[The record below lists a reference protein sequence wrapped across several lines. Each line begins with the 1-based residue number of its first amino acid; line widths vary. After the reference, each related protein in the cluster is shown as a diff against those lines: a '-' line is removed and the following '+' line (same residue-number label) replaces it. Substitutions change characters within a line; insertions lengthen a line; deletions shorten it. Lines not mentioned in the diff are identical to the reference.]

1 MTKLDRPG
9 GVIDDATSVTAI
21 VKAAM
26 AGTQDA
32 RLKEIVDALIEHG
45 HAFLK
50 QVRLTDAE
58 FEQGLAFLRAVG
70 QACNDRHNEVVLL
83 ADVLG
88 FSTLVAL
95 LNNADASGRTPGAL
109 LGPFYRGGSP
119 EYENH
124 QCIACEGSP
133 GAPLFVHAR
142 VLATSGQ
149 PVPNAMVDVWQASPV
164 GLYENQDDSQ
174 PDRNLRGRFRTG
186 VDGAFSFRSVRPAG
200 YPVPTDGPVG
210 ALLAAQQRHPYR
222 PAHLHFAIFADGYAT
237 LVSQVFADDSD
248 HLETDVVFGVN
259 RRLIGRFEHHAAGTG
274 PHGDQRDAYYTLD
287 FDFILA
293 SGTSCWAAPE
303 ELGPR
308 PRRASRVPARAW
320 WWSASATKTRHCVSR
335 RHCRVTGIAARLGR
349 SRTASCCMRSRATSA
364 HAKGA
369 RTSW

>member
-1 MTKLDRPG
+1 MSTIDRPNG
-9 GVIDDATSVTAI
+9 IIDDVASVTSI

-26 AGTQDA
+26 SGTQDA
-32 RLKEIVDALIEHG
+32 RLKEIVDALVEHG

-58 FEQGLAFLRAVG
+58 FEQGLAFLREVG

-109 LGPFYRGGSP
+109 LGPFYRGGAPAYDSD
-119 EYENH
+119 H
-124 QCIACEGSP
+124 CIACDGSP
-133 GAPLFVHAR
+133 GAPLFVRAR
-142 VLATSGQ
+142 VLDTRGL
-149 PVPNAMVDVWQASPV
+149 PVANAQVDVWQASPV

-174 PDRNLRGRFRTG
+174 PDHNLRGRFRTDA
-186 VDGAFSFRSVRPAG
+186 DGAFSFRSVRPAG

-222 PAHLHFAIFADGYAT
+222 PAHLHFVIVADGYAT

-248 HLETDVVFGVN
+248 HLDTDVVFGVN
-259 RRLIGRFEHHAAGTG
+259 RRLVGTFEYYTAGTG
-274 PHGDQRDAYYTLD
+274 PHSDQHVAYYTLD

-293 SGTSCWAAPE
+293 EGTPTY
-303 ELGPR
+303 PT
-308 PRRASRVPARAW
+308 PPI
-320 WWSASATKTRHCVSR
+320 K
-335 RHCRVTGIAARLGR
+335 
-349 SRTASCCMRSRATSA
+349 
-364 HAKGA
+364 
-369 RTSW
+369 